1 MVGPKKSVELLFE
14 DPRLQLP
21 CYWSKTPPLP
31 EDPPQ
36 AVFPFPKFL
45 IRPSNFRIRARG
57 RLAATRLFDI
67 LAI

>member
-14 DPRLQLP
+14 DPRLHLP

-36 AVFPFPKFL
+36 ARLPF
-45 IRPSNFRIRARG
+45 S
-57 RLAATRLFDI
+57 
-67 LAI
+67 